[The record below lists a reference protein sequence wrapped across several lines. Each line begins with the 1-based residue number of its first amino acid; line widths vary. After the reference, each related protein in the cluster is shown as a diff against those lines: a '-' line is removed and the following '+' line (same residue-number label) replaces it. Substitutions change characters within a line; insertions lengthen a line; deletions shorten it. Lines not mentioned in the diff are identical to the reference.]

1 MNFYNYM
8 EIMDRKGLVNDYN
21 ETVKE
26 NKYLN
31 ITKDTGSFLDM
42 MVCIIKPSKVL
53 EVGTSD
59 GYLQCG
65 W

>member
-1 MNFYNYM
+1 
-8 EIMDRKGLVNDYN
+8 MDRKGLVNDYN